1 MLMALEIQTL
11 VNCVTHNH
19 LGERIAEARELAKM
33 PRQTDAA
40 RVSKQLENSDPENFK
55 SFSQQWL
62 SRIEDDP
69 TPETLDGAHRGRVR
83 TLEHIVKLD
92 LGAGGYADPE
102 GPPTSLEYNPDGVY
116 IRLRGLVSGGNGE
129 PEELEGDLFFVPRH
143 ILRKYN
149 VRNAET
155 ELAGYMVNGNS
166 MFYASEGV
174 RARGLKNGDLIAVHR
189 FLRPSAE
196 TPMVVAWDK
205 QEEKMLVKL
214 MDEGEDW
221 VVFRSVN
228 SSANP
233 PITRHK
239 DEIHL
244 YGTVIMRITA
254 EP

>member
-1 MLMALEIQTL
+1 MPVEDNRPI
-11 VNCVTHNH
+11 NGVTI
-19 LGERIAEARELAKM
+19 GERIEEAREIAGFKTQVAAAAEGVRLI
-33 PRQTDAA
+33 QIGVLDAE
-40 RVSKQLENSDPENFK
+40 LYD
-55 SFSQQWL
+55 SFSPQWL
-62 SRIEDDP
+62 SRLEGDK
-69 TPETLDGAHRGRVR
+69 TGRIVDSARKRQIR

-92 LGAGGYADPE
+92 LGAGGYSDTE
-102 GPPTSLEYNPDGVY
+102 GPPSSLEYNPDGVY

-174 RARGLKNGDLIAVHR
+174 RARGLKNGDLIAVHK